1 MGTVLM
7 FLRTLT
13 EIPREN
19 STGQGLI
26 EPTIYF
32 INDDDSINPKYNA
45 II

>member
-1 MGTVLM
+1 MGTVLI
-7 FLRTLT
+7 FLRPLT
-13 EIPREN
+13 EIPREY

-32 INDDDSINPKYNA
+32 VNDDCINPQYNA